1 LRAKLEY
8 RTTCIATESN
18 PPAQQHLHENTKY
31 PISNN
36 NKAMDVVDLNGMPN
50 QPAWKIASLA
60 FILYMIFRN
69 LSVAALDKLLHH
81 LVPKVQIHLHEKTGE
96 EQSAK
101 NIHKTHASIN

>member
-18 PPAQQHLHENTKY
+18 PPAQQHLPENTKY

-96 EQSAK
+96 DQSAK